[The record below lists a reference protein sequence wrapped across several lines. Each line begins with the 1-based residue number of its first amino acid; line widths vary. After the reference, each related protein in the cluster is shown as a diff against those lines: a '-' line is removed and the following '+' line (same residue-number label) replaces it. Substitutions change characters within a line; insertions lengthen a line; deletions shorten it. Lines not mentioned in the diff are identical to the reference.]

1 MQKQTTLTAQVKRI
15 MTNTTTIRSQC
26 TTVLMACIVALAMVA
41 GGAPAVAAGEDA
53 DTGSDSIHALEDGEE
68 LYLVFGADL
77 GDMTLEEYIEAHASG
92 TAAADAEVTQY
103 QDVSQVN
110 INQQGNATSI
120 SIDGGEATAVQE
132 ATQQNDNVQFGD
144 GSSSSVQSTQFEDV
158 GSVTVVLGNGDG
170 KHFDGWGVADKKG
183 DKADVDAD
191 QAADAEVT
199 QVQEVG
205 QLNYNE
211 QNVAFAIAEN
221 ESEAVALQ
229 YSEQANQNL
238 QQGVAN
244 ATNVYMG
251 DGEFSD
257 QSAQA
262 SVEQGQATD
271 QMNVNE
277 QDGAVAIAV
286 GNNSTATAIQFT
298 EQTNFNE
305 QIGEADAANII
316 AGMPGMNVAT
326 AGFTGDNGVVQTE
339 STLEG
344 LHGDKDADKD
354 HKKGSDEIQ
363 TATTEVTQEQG
374 VEQMNVNLQNTAFAY
389 ATNSSNATALQLSY
403 QQNINAQ
410 VGFAEALNVYAGPGH
425 VNDGVIASETTS
437 VTLGGNDVG
446 GVSGIAYDS
455 DANQTNDVEQHATA
469 QIEQV
474 QFVTQENVNEQQ
486 AAVAVADNGGS
497 ADSAQLTIQENENV
511 QFASVA
517 ATNVWAAS

>member
-1 MQKQTTLTAQVKRI
+1 
-15 MTNTTTIRSQC
+15 
-26 TTVLMACIVALAMVA
+26 MVA
-41 GGAPAVAAGEDA
+41 GGAPAVAAGDDA
-53 DTGSDSIHALEDGEE
+53 KAGDESIHALEDGEE

-77 GDMTLEEYIEAHASG
+77 GEMTLEEYIESHASG
-92 TAAADAEVTQY
+92 DAVADAEVTQY
-103 QDVSQVN
+103 QDVDQVN
-110 INQQGNATSI
+110 INQMANATSI
-120 SIDGGEATAVQE
+120 SIDGGEATAIQE

-144 GSSSSVQSTQFEDV
+144 ASASSVEATEFEDV
-158 GSVTVVLGNGDG
+158 GTVTVVIGNGDG

-183 DKADVDAD
+183 DKADIDPD

-221 ESEAVALQ
+221 ESEAIAMQ

-251 DGEFSD
+251 GGEFDD

-262 SVEQGQATD
+262 SVEQGQSTD

-286 GNNSTATAIQFT
+286 GNESTATAIQFT
-298 EQTNFNE
+298 EQTNLNQ
-305 QIGEADAANII
+305 QIGEADAENVISA
-316 AGMPGMNVAT
+316 MPGMNVAT
-326 AGFTGDNGVVQTE
+326 AGFDGDNGIVQTE
-339 STLEG
+339 ETLEK
-344 LHGDKDADKD
+344 LHSEKDDKDKEH
-354 HKKGSDEIQ
+354 HKKGGEEIQ
-363 TATTEVTQEQG
+363 TATSEVTQEQG
-374 VEQMNVNLQNTAFAY
+374 AEQLNVNLQNTALAM
-389 ATNSSNATALQLSY
+389 ATNGSDATAIQISY

-425 VNDGVIASETTS
+425 VHDGVIASETTS
-437 VTLGGNDVG
+437 VSLGGDEVE
-446 GVSGIAYDS
+446 GVSGIAYDY
-455 DANQTNDVEQHATA
+455 DAAQTNDVEQHASA

-486 AAVAVADNGGS
+486 AAIAVADDEGS

-511 QFASVA
+511 QFTSVA
-517 ATNVWAAS
+517 ATNVWAAP